1 MSCVFNNPLS
11 IPVLGFC
18 AYSGTGKTTLLK
30 QLIPELNRR
39 GLRLAVIKHAHHNF
53 DVDIPGKDSYEMRK
67 AGAKQMLVASH
78 VRWALMTEDALDS
91 DPSLPHL
98 LKQIEAEKVDIVLVE
113 GFKKLAL
120 PKIELHRAS
129 HGKPFIHTHDDNIV
143 AIACCDET
151 QTPAELTRLDLN
163 NVGQI
168 ADFVVQY
175 QQSWQ
180 APKVT
185 LPIDLASAETPQ
197 PGQQGLSVAQG
208 INHILNQVSAII
220 TTEMVD
226 LDLLD
231 NRVLA
236 RDCISPV
243 NVPQHTN
250 SAMDGYGFAYSD
262 VAAATPFHVVAEVLA
277 GHGYDKVVQP
287 GEAVRIMT
295 GAPVPQG
302 VDTIQPRELCDT
314 QDNQVT
320 LLDTASIKLG
330 QHVRLAGEDIAVN
343 DVALSKGTRLGAAEL
358 GLLASLGCYQAEV
371 VNAPTVAVF
380 STGDEV
386 SQPGETLKP
395 NCIYDSN
402 RYTIKAM
409 ARKLGCNII
418 DLGIIEDNEAALT
431 AALLQASAK
440 ADIVISSGG
449 VSVGNADYIKTVL
462 AKIGQINFW
471 RINMRPGRPLA
482 VGKINDS
489 LFFGLPGNPV
499 AVMVSFLQFVQPAL
513 RKMAGEQSP
522 TGEQPWQPRYIPAI
536 ADEFLRSKTGR
547 SEFLRGIYHIAADG
561 QVHVRSTG
569 AQGSGMLS
577 SMVSGNCL
585 IVIAEK
591 DDHIVQGQPVFIQPF
606 ADVL

>member
-1 MSCVFNNPLS
+1 MSSVFKNPLS

-53 DVDIPGKDSYEMRK
+53 EVDIPGKDSFEMRK
-67 AGAKQMLVASH
+67 AGAKQVLVASH
-78 VRWALMTEDALDS
+78 VRWALMTEDALET
-91 DPSLPHL
+91 DPSLVHL
-98 LKQIEAEKVDIVLVE
+98 LKQIEADKVDIVLVE
-113 GFKKLAL
+113 GFKKLTL

-143 AIACCDET
+143 AIACCDDT
-151 QTPAELTRLDLN
+151 QTPPELTRLDLN
-163 NVGQI
+163 NVEQI

-175 QQSWQ
+175 QQKWQ
-180 APKVT
+180 VE
-185 LPIDLASAETPQ
+185 PIDLPINSTVANTPSE
-197 PGQQGLSVAQG
+197 GQQGLSVAQG
-208 INHILNQVSAII
+208 IHHILSQVTPLIE
-220 TTEMVD
+220 TKLVD
-226 LDLLD
+226 LDELD

-236 RDCISPV
+236 NDFISPV
-243 NVPQHTN
+243 DVPQQTN
-250 SAMDGYGFAYSD
+250 SAMDGYGFAYTD
-262 VAAATPFHVVAEVLA
+262 VASGKPLTIVAEVLA
-277 GHGYDKVVQP
+277 GHGYDKVVKP
-287 GEAVRIMT
+287 GEAVSIMT
-295 GAPVPQG
+295 GAPTPQG
-302 VDTIQPRELCDT
+302 VDTIQPRELCNT
-314 QDNQVT
+314 QDNQLT
-320 LLDTASIKLG
+320 LLETTRIKLG
-330 QHVRLAGEDIAVN
+330 QHVRLAGEDIAIN

-358 GLLASLGCYQAEV
+358 GLLASLGCHQAQV
-371 VNAPTVAVF
+371 INSPTVAVF

-386 SQPGETLKP
+386 SQPGEVLKP

-409 ARKLGCNII
+409 ARKLGCKII
-418 DLGIIEDNEAALT
+418 DLGIIEDNEPALT
-431 AALLQASAK
+431 AALLQASEQ

-513 RKMAGEQSP
+513 RKLAGEHSL
-522 TGEQPWQPRYIPAI
+522 TGEQQWQSRYMPAI

-547 SEFLRGIYHIAADG
+547 TEFLRGVYYIAIDG
-561 QVHVRSTG
+561 QVHVSSTG

-577 SMVSGNCL
+577 SMVTANCL
-585 IVIAEK
+585 IVIGEN
-591 DDHIVQGQPVFIQPF
+591 DEHIAKGERVFIQPF
-606 ADVL
+606 AAAL